1 MIKFRAWES
10 TENMCRFESLDDKAN
25 ERFKTANEVYRHKAT
40 GLLTNLYQKLKVR
53 NTKRGYGDL
62 NFDLAQFKDWSA
74 NEPRFLR
81 LFRIWVFD
89 DYSKDFKPS
98 VDRINPHLGY
108 SFKNMQW
115 LTWKENYI
123 KGINEGSSKKKK
135 PIIMTKEGIV
145 IGRFKSI
152 QDAQYFLNLS
162 SNGDI
167 SRALLN
173 SNRTVNEYGFKYD
186 NPELL
191 EEDK

>member
-1 MIKFRAWES
+1 MIKFRAWDD
-10 TENMCRFESLDDKAN
+10 TENIRRFENFDNKAN
-25 ERFKTANEVYRHKAT
+25 ERFKTATEVYRHKAT
-40 GLLTNLYQKLKVR
+40 GLLTNLYQKLKAR
-53 NTKRGYGDL
+53 NLKKGYGDL
-62 NFDLAQFKDWSA
+62 NFNLKQFKDWSA

-123 KGINEGSSKKKK
+123 KGINEVANKKKK

-173 SNRTVNEYGFKYD
+173 NNRTVNGYGFKYE